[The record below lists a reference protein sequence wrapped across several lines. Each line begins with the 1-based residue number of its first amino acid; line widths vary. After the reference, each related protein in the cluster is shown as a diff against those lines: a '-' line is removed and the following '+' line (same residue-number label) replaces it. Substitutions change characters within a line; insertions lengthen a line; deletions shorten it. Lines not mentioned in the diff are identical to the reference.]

1 MNLYYIT
8 VCIGV
13 NNKHL
18 VLVLVLVLYI
28 IGAKPHRVKEVRKA
42 IVSSRVLGVGNRQ
55 RMHDGRSNDGKRSTE

>member
-13 NNKHL
+13 NNKH
-18 VLVLVLVLYI
+18 LVLVLVLYI

-42 IVSSRVLGVGNRQ
+42 IGSSRVLGVGNRQ
-55 RMHDGRSNDGKRSTE
+55 RMHDGRYNDGQRSRE